1 MITSPFTHFKYAQS
15 VDLDFVLIFIFFCCF
30 KISQG
35 DIWKL
40 ISILCIVSATISMFL
55 DNVVTILLLTPIT
68 VKLFECLN
76 LNPVPVLPFIILN
89 VNIAGLT
96 TLIGHPPNL
105 LIVGD
110 RYVAQQNVTFL
121 TYTMHMAVGVFIALM
136 ATNIYLRLH
145 CRHIKKDLMRG
156 SDTETTNALKM
167 WRECVM
173 QLVTNTDR
181 MNEDVDQLRNILC
194 EKIASLERAEAKL
207 SFGEGITPEM
217 FATSLA
223 ELKELVRAI
232 K

>member
-1 MITSPFTHFKYAQS
+1 
-15 VDLDFVLIFIFFCCF
+15 
-30 KISQG
+30 
-35 DIWKL
+35 
-40 ISILCIVSATISMFL
+40 MFL

-121 TYTMHMAVGVFIALM
+121 TYTMHMSVGVIIALA
-136 ATNIYLRLH
+136 ATNIYLRIQ
-145 CRHIKKDLMRG
+145 CKNIKKKLMKG
-156 SDTETTNALKM
+156 SDSETTNTLKM
-167 WRECVM
+167 WRECAN
-173 QLVTNTDR
+173 QLAPNRDPES
-181 MNEDVDQLRNILC
+181 EDVQQLQRILC
-194 EKIASLERAEAKL
+194 EKIASLERVETK
-207 SFGEGITPEM
+207 SPIDEEITSES

-223 ELKELVRAI
+223 ELKKMVRAI
-232 K
+232 GKHLRLNYWKGDFP